1 MKRILQLVCL
11 IALVHLGES
20 PLLSA
25 QISSPEE
32 YFNNDLGE
40 QFLYHHDIASYFRHC
55 AERSDRMELVEYGET
70 YQGRPLLHAVIT
82 SGDDP
87 DGVEKRRMAHLET
100 TLSSADSR
108 ESARRAEGNSG
119 SDVVVWLSYG
129 VHGNEAGASNT
140 APYALYELLTMD
152 AALLQDMI
160 VIVDPCL
167 NPDGYSRYTHWY
179 RDRAN
184 RTPNPKVEAAE
195 HHEPAPT
202 GRVNHYRHDLN
213 RDWAWLT
220 QTESRHRIRAYRQW
234 MPHIHVDVH
243 EQGHNSPYYF
253 APAAIPYHEYITQ
266 WQQDFQHT
274 IGKQNAEV
282 FDKEGWLYFT
292 QEIFDLLYPSYG
304 DTYPTFRGAI
314 GMTYEQAG
322 HGMAGLAI
330 NLENGRQLKLSDRI
344 KHHRGSTIETV
355 KTAAKHRAELLD
367 QWSRFYSAAAPG
379 KYKSYLLRDDG
390 SERLVDL
397 LRLLDAHGITYG
409 HPSRT
414 GSVRMTAYT
423 DGQETSVEVQ
433 ESDVLISVDQQ
444 DKVLLQVLMDPTT
457 SIEDSLT
464 YDITAWS
471 LPRAFGVEA
480 YASTSIMSQSI
491 YELRQ
496 SSETIDDE
504 AYAYLLPW
512 NSLAD
517 ARFLAAVQSAGL
529 RVRVSQSPFTA
540 DGRDYDR
547 GTLVI
552 LRGENDDVTNY
563 VEIVRR
569 EASKHSVDVY
579 SVQSGWTESGP
590 DLGSGQMS
598 YIRSAKIAVLTGD
611 AISSYSHGEVWHL
624 LEQELEEDVTVM
636 EISQISGHVL
646 HDYTCLILPSGRY
659 SDISEDQWSHIR
671 DWVAQ
676 GGKLIALGGAYRSM
690 STLSGFDMG
699 EDDREDEEPR
709 DIRFADQERDYL
721 RSSIPGAIFATRMDD
736 THPLSYGIGST
747 YYSLVT
753 GSAGVPRQ
761 EGAWN
766 VTRWSRSDELFG
778 FAGSKAIDL
787 MNGKSIHLAQRI
799 GSGQVIYLT
808 DNPLFR
814 SFWYEGKLLFC
825 NAMYF

>member
-11 IALVHLGES
+11 LALTHLGES
-20 PLLSA
+20 PQLSA
-25 QISSPEE
+25 QISSPQE
-32 YFNNDLGE
+32 YFSHELGE
-40 QFLYHHDIASYFRHC
+40 QFLYHHDIASYFQHC
-55 AERSDRMELVEYGET
+55 ADRSDRMELVRYGET

-82 SGDDP
+82 SGKDP

-100 TLSSADSR
+100 ALS
-108 ESARRAEGNSG
+108 GKSG

-152 AALLQDMI
+152 PALLEGMI
-160 VIVDPCL
+160 IIVDPCL

-184 RTPNPKVEAAE
+184 QTPNPKVEAVE

-220 QTESRHRIRAYRQW
+220 QTESRHRIKAYRQW

-266 WQQDFQHT
+266 WQSDFQHT

-292 QEIFDLLYPSYG
+292 QEVFDLLYPSYG

-322 HGMAGLAI
+322 HSMAGLAI
-330 NLENGRQLKLSDRI
+330 NMENGRTLRLSDRI

-355 KTAAKHRAELLD
+355 KTAAKHRTELLD
-367 QWSRFYSAAAPG
+367 QWSKFYNAAAPG
-379 KYKSYLLRDDG
+379 KFQSYLLRDDG
-390 SERLVDL
+390 SEKLLDL
-397 LRLLDAHGITYG
+397 LSLLDAHGIKYG
-409 HPSRT
+409 HPTKTSST
-414 GSVRMTAYT
+414 RMTSYT
-423 DGQETSVEVQ
+423 DGKETTVNIS
-433 ESDVLISVDQQ
+433 ESDVIISVDQQ

-480 YASTSIMSQSI
+480 YASSTPVGQDTYTPRRSAN
-491 YELRQ
+491 ELQ
-496 SSETIDDE
+496 DN

-517 ARFLAAVQSAGL
+517 ARFLAAVQAAGL
-529 RVRVSQSPFTA
+529 RVRVSQGEFTA
-540 DGRDYDR
+540 DGRDYKR
-547 GTLVI
+547 GTLLI
-552 LRGENDDVTNY
+552 LRGENDDVANY
-563 VEIVRR
+563 EEIVRR
-569 EASKHSVDVY
+569 EATKHSVDIY
-579 SVQSGWTESGP
+579 SVQTGWTEKGP

-598 YIRSAKIAVLTGD
+598 YIRDAKIAVLTGD
-611 AISSYSHGEVWHL
+611 GISSYSHGEVWHL
-624 LEQELEEDVTVM
+624 LEQELGEDVTVM
-636 EISQISGHVL
+636 KTSQISSHVL

-659 SDISEDQWSHIR
+659 SSISEDQWSHIR
-671 DWVAQ
+671 SWVSQ
-676 GGKLIALGGAYRSM
+676 GGKLIGIGGAYRSM
-690 STLSGFDMG
+690 STLSGFDM
-699 EDDREDEEPR
+699 DDGDDEEEEPR

-761 EGAWN
+761 DGAWN
-766 VTRWSRSDELFG
+766 VTKWSRSDALFG

-787 MNGKSIHLAQRI
+787 MDGKSLHLAQRI
-799 GSGQVIYLT
+799 GGGQVIYLT

-814 SFWYEGKLLFC
+814 SFWYEGKLLVC
-825 NAMYF
+825 NAIYF